1 MLMQLRKNCNYPDLI
16 SGGLDRSIMFPKREE
31 LVEQCGK
38 FRLLDR
44 LLTKLKERGH
54 KTLIFSQ
61 MTRMLDLIESYH
73 EQKGR
78 KVCRIDGSM
87 PWQERKKQMDLFN
100 TDPDYCVFLLSTR
113 AGGLGINLTAADT
126 VIIYDSDWNP
136 HQDMQAM
143 DRCHRIGQTKPVHG
157 LRLATAHSVEGK
169 MLSRA
174 NSKLAL
180 EKLVIT
186 KGNFRQ
192 EIGKEAEEEEGQA
205 SGGGVSTDELVALLR
220 GDVDDKDGIAQSRDI
235 SDKDLDMIMCRDDL
249 IERRSPCPERGRGGR
264 RWRIARA

>member
-1 MLMQLRKNCNYPDLI
+1 
-16 SGGLDRSIMFPKREE
+16 
-31 LVEQCGK
+31 
-38 FRLLDR
+38 
-44 LLTKLKERGH
+44 
-54 KTLIFSQ
+54 
-61 MTRMLDLIESYH
+61 
-73 EQKGR
+73 
-78 KVCRIDGSM
+78 
-87 PWQERKKQMDLFN
+87 
-100 TDPDYCVFLLSTR
+100 
-113 AGGLGINLTAADT
+113 
-126 VIIYDSDWNP
+126 
-136 HQDMQAM
+136 
-143 DRCHRIGQTKPVHG
+143 
-157 LRLATAHSVEGK
+157 

-192 EIGKEAEEEEGQA
+192 EIGKEAEEGKKGKA

-249 IERRSPCPERGRGGR
+249 IGKAKPRPERGRGGR